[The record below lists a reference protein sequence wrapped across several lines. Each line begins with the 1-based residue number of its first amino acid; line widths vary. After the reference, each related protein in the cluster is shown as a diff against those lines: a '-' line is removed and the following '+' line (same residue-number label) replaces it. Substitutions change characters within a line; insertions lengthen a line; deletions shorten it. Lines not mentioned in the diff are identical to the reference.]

1 MPYLVLQECAT
12 DSEELIYPIR
22 APSSCSAPPDLLL
35 TGDRNKDA
43 KVQSAT
49 PRNDAIAPD
58 RMLLEV
64 SLIGI
69 FTLIKTH
76 TLFNTFVE
84 FKLKFSSAFSTNY
97 TLLQITIRFLFSLQ
111 EFTCDV
117 SVEGGGKSTQ
127 PLQFSFTFYDL
138 DGHHGKITKDVS
150 LRFSET
156 LPKTYRFPKLS
167 KSSTKNTQSFCFSFS
182 GHCWYRIYDLRIDW
196 KVSGGSALRK

>member
-1 MPYLVLQECAT
+1 MLQECAT

-35 TGDRNKDA
+35 TSDRTRDT
-43 KVQSAT
+43 KVQPT
-49 PRNDAIAPD
+49 TCTDAVSPE

-64 SLIGI
+64 RFAYFFDSISFSINSLQSNTI
-69 FTLIKTH
+69 FPLKQKIK
-76 TLFNTFVE
+76 
-84 FKLKFSSAFSTNY
+84 
-97 TLLQITIRFLFSLQ
+97 Q

-150 LRFSET
+150 L
-156 LPKTYRFPKLS
+156 
-167 KSSTKNTQSFCFSFS
+167 FS
-182 GHCWYRIYDLRIDW
+182 GNSSQAMIELTLKFCLFSGYCWYCIYDL
-196 KVSGGSALRK
+196 